1 MPEHEDITGSGNIHE
16 EKHISDATTADAG
29 KVVTPS
35 GASNGVGVL
44 RQLALNELDTVTNRT
59 PMTGW
64 EFAHDSTYTSGSPLA
79 ITGGV
84 RTKITNDGVTLLEQ
98 DLPESTTNLWDTVSN
113 KIVLPFERDLLHFRL
128 TFTVETAA
136 TSAYLDF
143 DVDIGGATGVIFEG
157 NRVLTKVSP
166 DFNRFVIT
174 APLYGDSVFLANGA
188 EIYVTPSHDVELY
201 DIRLLVSKLHHGGS

>member
-64 EFAHDSTYTSGSPLA
+64 EFVHDATYTSGSPLS

-84 RTKITNDGVTLLEQ
+84 RTKLTNDGGTLLEQ

-128 TFTVETAA
+128 TFSVETAA
-136 TSAYLDF
+136 TNAYLEF
-143 DVDIGGATGVIFEG
+143 DADIGGAVGVIFRG

-166 DFNRFVIT
+166 DVNEFVVT
-174 APLYGDSVFLANGA
+174 GTLYGDSVFLANGA
-188 EIYVTPSHDVELY
+188 ELYVTPSDDIDLY
-201 DIRLLVSKLHHGGS
+201 DIRLLVSKIHHGGS